1 MLRNLPACQKNIL
14 RLIAWAC
21 AVVIVWAIFHDKALA
36 QGNLGAAEMENQDGE
51 GFLTNVLRSIFLF
64 DTKGLMVTLGKPQY
78 SIPAFLAL
86 NIIVFVETGLLIG
99 FFLPGDSLLVITGLI
114 CANESC
120 RWNLP
125 LLLATLSASAILGD
139 SVGYWIGYKTGPKIF
154 SREKSFLF
162 HKDHLLKAQQFYEK
176 HGGKTIILA
185 RFVPFLRTF
194 APVVAGVGKM
204 EYKQFLFF
212 NVFGGIAWVF
222 SMVLAGFYLPEL
234 LNPLLAPIFGAGFD
248 VAEHVEKVV
257 IIVVFLSITPGIF
270 AWLKGKLSSKVAAP
284 EPELGPA
291 KKNEALS
298 AK

>member
-1 MLRNLPACQKNIL
+1 MLRNPPACQKNTL

-21 AVVIVWAIFHDKALA
+21 AVAVVWAICHDKALA

-51 GFLTNVLRSIFLF
+51 GFLGNLLRSIFLF
-64 DTKGLMVTLGKPQY
+64 DTGGLLITLGKPQY
-78 SIPAFLAL
+78 AIPAFIAL
-86 NIIVFVETGLLIG
+86 NVIVFVETGLLIG

-114 CANESC
+114 CANPSC
-120 RWNLP
+120 GWSLP

-222 SMVLAGFYLPEL
+222 SMVLAGRYLPEL
-234 LNPLLAPIFGAGFD
+234 LNPLLTSVFGAE
-248 VAEHVEKVV
+248 VHVEQHVEKVV
-257 IIVVFLSITPGIF
+257 IIVVFLSITPGIC

-284 EPELGPA
+284 EPELGPV

-298 AK
+298 AN